1 MKRGI
6 VGLTYVGA
14 LVLLGFFLM
23 PSVLSAQGTA
33 ETFTATATVKTAKVI
48 GAEPVKIVL
57 NKYVADADR
66 TAVLDA
72 LKAGGTAAALPVLQ
86 KLPDLGTIE
95 VLGKSTPIKYA
106 FARSMGPGAGRIITV
121 VTAQPIHYV
130 MAGLSGD
137 KPKAGYELGLALLI
151 LDSNDKGD
159 GEIDPAARIKVDASG
174 AIVIDDYGA
183 IKVWLKDVAKAK

>member
-6 VGLTYVGA
+6 VGLTYVGT

-33 ETFTATATVKTAKVI
+33 ETFTATATAKTAKVI

-57 NKYVADADR
+57 NKYVAEADR

-72 LKAGGTAAALPVLQ
+72 LKAGGTAAALPVLK

-159 GEIDPAARIKVDASG
+159 GEIDPAAKIKVDASG